1 MRLSLHEAEIIIKT
15 ACQVFGQATTVWLF
29 GSRTDDALK
38 GGDIDLFIQIPDQTS
53 DGSELLEKKLHFLSL
68 LEQDLGEQKID
79 VVFEQ
84 DDSRLIE
91 QEAKTKG
98 IKLDINEIKLTK
110 FIHECEQHIKRINEA
125 WSDMEAFIPL
135 NSERYQK
142 LRKDEVQALDQ
153 YLFRFAKLQDTLGDK
168 LFPLIIQKFE
178 GAIKSI
184 PFLDTLNK
192 LEKFGCINSAKEWI
206 YLRKLRNEVAHQY
219 DDEPE
224 AMAQAIN
231 ALAMQKKVIEEV
243 FRQLKQCRDN
253 F

>member
-53 DGSELLEKKLHFLSL
+53 DGSELLEKKLHFLSI

-184 PFLDTLNK
+184 PFLDILNK